1 MCSLV
6 GRGERLRRQ
15 LVGVWELLL
24 VAEVLLVTLL
34 VYSRPVQTSVLLA
47 KYLQGFRADCSF
59 MLLHELSR
67 RPKMVGDTQYVLGD
81 SPAHL
86 SPYYS
91 SHKQYKQYREIHGI
105 PDTGEEEE
113 KTLKVFS
120 IVKPSFLI
128 FLRTQGPQ
136 NMNSSMNLPNQIREH
151 A

>member
-15 LVGVWELLL
+15 LVVCWELLL

-34 VYSRPVQTSVLLA
+34 VYNRPVQTSVLLA
-47 KYLQGFRADCSF
+47 EYLQGFRADCSF

-86 SPYYS
+86 SLYYS
-91 SHKQYKQYREIHGI
+91 SYKQYKQYREIHGI

-113 KTLKVFS
+113 KTLKGFS
-120 IVKPSFLI
+120 LKKPSF
-128 FLRTQGPQ
+128 
-136 NMNSSMNLPNQIREH
+136 
-151 A
+151 